1 MNTNPGL
8 GLRLEVEG
16 ETVAGEKEE
25 LQVFPRLTSVQ
36 GLVELTP
43 PGGLWQGEEGGS
55 DRHLLHGG
63 QSEVVPPV
71 ESQWS

>member
-8 GLRLEVEG
+8 SVEVEG

-55 DRHLLHGG
+55 DRHLLHCG
-63 QSEVVPPV
+63 QSKVVAAV
-71 ESQWS
+71 EF

>member
-25 LQVFPRLTSVQ
+25 LQVFPRLTAVQ

-43 PGGLWQGEEGGS
+43 PGGLGEREEGRS
-55 DRHLLHGG
+55 HRHLLHCG